1 MGALALTM
9 ICKYW
14 WNYDNFSMPSSSAKN
29 ELSLE
34 RQGNLELD
42 AQGNNNVQ
50 VSAIVGLSRGGN
62 MAYKEKGKDI
72 IAMQEFQCVCIP
84 S

>member
-1 MGALALTM
+1 
-9 ICKYW
+9 
-14 WNYDNFSMPSSSAKN
+14 MPSSSAKN

-34 RQGNLELD
+34 RQGNFELD

-72 IAMQEFQCVCIP
+72 IVMQEFQCVCIP